1 MRKTIFHL
9 SASICIALA
18 SLCLLH
24 AEEPSFPAEEE
35 PLARVR
41 AIAQKIEEPRDRL
54 QTLLRVATAHIECEE
69 LDAAKNIL
77 SKVVQGAVRIEDVDF
92 KAVLL
97 AELADR
103 YMSINEND
111 TALEIARHIPFLDSW
126 SDAMVRIM
134 DGYIRQGQYEKALR
148 LVRNIVE
155 PFPKALALCTI
166 IKSARGRYPNVV
178 HEAENIM
185 RHSSTE
191 TRNLVRVIS
200 IGELARFD
208 SKPAAHFSVSE
219 DLSERYKKLLLLA
232 EKCTVPQSYEQAK
245 RILMLA
251 THIVKDIKS
260 PLFRN
265 AVLGRIAIIYAKIHE
280 FERALALMRELDAD
294 YIKMMVLSQIVI
306 NYSKAGKEEAARSL
320 LISTEPSLLKNRV
333 CCLVAY
339 EYARNSE
346 FNKAL
351 EAAKMIEDEAM
362 QLDAILAVAK
372 NMQGRNDI
380 PLETQ
385 ELFNQAL
392 SLWNEL

>member
-1 MRKTIFHL
+1 MKKTIFHL

-18 SLCLLH
+18 SFCPLH
-24 AEEPSFPAEEE
+24 ADEPLLPAEEE
-35 PLARVR
+35 PLGRVL

-54 QTLLRVATAHIECEE
+54 QTLLRVATAYIECKD
-69 LDAAKNIL
+69 LDAAKHLL
-77 SKVVQGAVRIEDVDF
+77 SKVVQGAMRIEDANF
-92 KAVLL
+92 KAMLL

-103 YMSINEND
+103 YISINEND
-111 TALEIARHIPFLDSW
+111 TALDIARHIPFLDSW
-126 SDAMVRIM
+126 SDAMVRII
-134 DGYIRQGQYEKALR
+134 DGYIRQGQYQKALR
-148 LVRNIVE
+148 LVKNIAE
-155 PFPKALALCTI
+155 PFPKALALCTV

-208 SKPAAHFSVSE
+208 SKPVAHFSVTE

-232 EKCTVPQSYEQAK
+232 EKCTAAQSHEQVK
-245 RILMLA
+245 RILTLA

-265 AVLGRIAIIYAKIHE
+265 AVLSRIAIIYAKIHE
-280 FERALALMRELDAD
+280 FEKALALTRELDAD
-294 YIKMMVLSQIVI
+294 DIKAGALSQIII
-306 NYSKAGKEEAARSL
+306 NYKKAEKEQEAL
-320 LISTEPSLLKNRV
+320 LLLASTKPPLLKNRV
-333 CCLVAY
+333 CCLVTY
-339 EYARNSE
+339 EYARNAE
-346 FNKAL
+346 LDKAL
-351 EAAKMIEDEAM
+351 EAAKMIKDKAM
-362 QLDAILAVAK
+362 QLDAMLAVAK

-380 PLETQ
+380 PLETK

-392 SLWNEL
+392 SLLNEL